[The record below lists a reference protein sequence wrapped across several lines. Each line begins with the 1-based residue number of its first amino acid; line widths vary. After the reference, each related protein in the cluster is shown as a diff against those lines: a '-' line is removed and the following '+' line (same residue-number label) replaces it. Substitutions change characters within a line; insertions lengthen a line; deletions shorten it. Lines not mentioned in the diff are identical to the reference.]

1 MIGWNHMTITRRLFT
16 QGLIGSAAIASS
28 QAPSWSD
35 DLPHLTWA
43 TFTPGFVPAF
53 MDYTLAKGFDR
64 ANGVAL
70 APPIPYSSLTS
81 YYGDFVAGAFDM
93 CFGSWDTFAVRAFAG
108 VPVRYLCGINPGSL
122 LNIVTMSEAIKSIDD
137 LRGKTL
143 AAPTSSGTFRLM
155 KSLVHSF
162 YGFDLEKETT
172 VQTVDHPLG
181 GVTLVLADRADAAL
195 TWEPSVTIGMGKNS
209 KLRVL
214 MNMGEAYQ
222 KHEGAEMP
230 FLGLAIRQ
238 QALDKY
244 PGIAPRL
251 FKTFAD
257 GASGMNAE
265 PQAAYGASEKAT
277 GLPAAILVSAT
288 QSGRLKYKFS
298 SMADPG
304 ERQAVIRSSEIL
316 AGEKDLPKPVDSS
329 FFVS

>member
-1 MIGWNHMTITRRLFT
+1 MAITRRVFT
-16 QGLIGSAAIASS
+16 QGLIGSAAISS
-28 QAPSWSD
+28 TPARSLSD
-35 DLPHLTWA
+35 EMPHLTWA

-122 LNIVTMSEAIKSIDD
+122 LNIVTMSDAIKSIDD

-155 KSLVHSF
+155 RSLVHNF
-162 YGFDLEKETT
+162 YGFDLEKETS

-195 TWEPSVTIGMGKNS
+195 TWEPSVSIGMSKNA

-230 FLGLAIRQ
+230 YLGLAIRQ

-244 PGIAPRL
+244 PGIASRL

-277 GLPAAILVSAT
+277 GLPASILVSAT
-288 QSGRLKYKFS
+288 QSGRLKYKFA
-298 SMADPG
+298 SMADPA

-316 AGEKDLPKPVDSS
+316 AAEKDLPKPVDNS
-329 FFVS
+329 FFVG